1 MLLELL
7 LILYFRMEYHED
19 EDDVY
24 DMPSPQVLPI
34 ERNSNSNEIDNY
46 FTNGLTQNTRSAVDA
61 LLCIN
66 DRVPIE
72 REESIEEEVMVQ
84 ENGTRDRN
92 KEHMIFLWSE
102 EIPYIEE
109 NKREDMG

>member
-72 REESIEEEVMVQ
+72 REKSIEEEVMVQ
-84 ENGTRDRN
+84 SYQPLHGYASSPEAVSRNNNG
-92 KEHMIFLWSE
+92 K
-102 EIPYIEE
+102 
-109 NKREDMG
+109 